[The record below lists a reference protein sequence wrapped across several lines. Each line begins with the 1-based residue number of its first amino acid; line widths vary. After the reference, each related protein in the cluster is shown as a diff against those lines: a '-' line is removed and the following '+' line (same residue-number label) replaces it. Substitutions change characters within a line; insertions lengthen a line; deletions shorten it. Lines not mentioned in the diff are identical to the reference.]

1 MADMRAHRAIAFADA
16 VPVDSRGKRS
26 NETLLRL
33 DERDAL
39 LVEIARRFYPGV
51 SHRETAHR
59 LRRSWLL
66 YRQGPWRRTSC
77 LERCPHDPERLDAAL
92 WCLLKI
98 KDYVPSEMTIRR
110 ATGLFVI
117 HEV

>member
-1 MADMRAHRAIAFADA
+1 MKAHHPSAFDDA
-16 VPVDSRGKRS
+16 APMERRGRRT

-39 LVEIARRFYPGV
+39 LVAIARRFYGGL
-51 SHRETAHR
+51 SRRETAHM

-66 YRQGPWRRTSC
+66 YQQGRWRRTSSE
-77 LERCPHDPERLDAAL
+77 LKPPHDAETLDAAL
-92 WCLLKI
+92 WHLLWI

-110 ATGLFVI
+110 ALAYL
-117 HEV
+117 